1 MRSEVKIFKNIRKVW
16 CFGIQTPQTRRL
28 SECNHD
34 IVVFNKRRAKLTARD
49 TRDTTFLSSLNLNCK
64 LDCYKFL

>member
-1 MRSEVKIFKNIRKVW
+1 MRNEVKIFKNIRKVW
-16 CFGIQTPQTRRL
+16 CFGIKTPQTRRL
-28 SECNHD
+28 SEFNHD